1 MLIEILCFMLIGAF
15 TGLAAGLLGIGGG
28 LIIVPFSLLVFEMLS
43 VNNGIIIPYQY
54 QVHVA
59 IATSLATI
67 IFTALSS
74 IHSQQKKGAIDWSV
88 FWILAPGIFLG
99 AFLGAG
105 IASYLPRTPLLLLF
119 ASFILLVSIK
129 MWFGWSPH
137 SKNQLPGWPGMN
149 IAAIV
154 IGCISAIVGIGG
166 GTMTVPFLNRGKISI
181 QRAVAVSSALGLP
194 IALSGS
200 LGFLWSSLYQ
210 PISYDIGSY
219 DMGSYDIGVQAQGEF
234 FSRNLFLG
242 YIYLPAFFAIISL
255 SMLTAPLGV
264 SLSHKLSKQA
274 LSRVFSILLLVLAIK
289 LYLSN

>member
-1 MLIEILCFMLIGAF
+1 MLLIEILCFMLIGAF

-28 LIIVPFSLLVFEMLS
+28 LIIVPFSLMVFEMLS
-43 VNNGIIIPYQY
+43 LNNGIIIPYHY

-74 IHSQQKKGAIDWSV
+74 IHFQQKKGAIDWPV
-88 FWILAPGIFLG
+88 FWLLAPGIFLG

-119 ASFILLVSIK
+119 ASFILLVSIN

-149 IAAIV
+149 IVAIV

-200 LGFLWSSLYQ
+200 LGFLWSSLHQ
-210 PISYDIGSY
+210 SLFQDAG
-219 DMGSYDIGVQAQGEF
+219 GF
-234 FSRNLFLG
+234 FSQNLFLG
-242 YIYLPAFFAIISL
+242 YIYLPAFFSIISL

-289 LYLSN
+289 LYLSTALK